1 MVEVEEDDGALS
13 RQGPGGRRRVLVVGR
28 GRGGGK
34 SLKYWI
40 ECVDGLCRW
49 WWVPMVGDSTIR
61 FDVCRRDN
69 DVARFDGWIPRD
81 DDFGGFAMKILRG
94 S

>member
-1 MVEVEEDDGALS
+1 MHCHDRAQEDGNAFWLS
-13 RQGPGGRRRVLVVGR
+13 GE
-28 GRGGGK
+28 GGGGE

-61 FDVCRRDN
+61 FDVCRRDD
-69 DVARFDGWIPRD
+69 DVARFDGWIPRN
-81 DDFGGFAMKILRG
+81 DDFGGFAMKILQG